1 MGTAVVVLQWIVR
14 LCFAG
19 LLILGITFWTGHAF
33 ELVPVHMNLG
43 IALVVG
49 LWITAILGFAA
60 RVPIGQSLVAIVW
73 GFIVV
78 GLGMSQM
85 RLLPGSSHWVIQVL
99 HLLVGMAAI
108 GMNERLAQAIK
119 ARNETH

>member
-1 MGTAVVVLQWIVR
+1 MRTAVIVLQWIVR

-19 LLILGITFWTGHAF
+19 LLILGIMFWTGHAF
-33 ELVPVHMNLG
+33 DLIPVHMTLG
-43 IALVVG
+43 IALVVA
-49 LWITAILGFAA
+49 LWITAIIGFAA

-73 GFIVV
+73 GFVV
-78 GLGMSQM
+78 IGLGMSQA

-108 GMNERLAQAIK
+108 GMNEGLARAIK
-119 ARNETH
+119 ERSEPH